1 MAVKANRGR
10 VPARRTIFVR
20 RKFAY
25 PTGNAFPL
33 FLAPMAGVSKPPF
46 RRICRE
52 LGADVLITEFLNSEG
67 LRRRI
72 ARVLEGCEFDE
83 IERPVGIQIYGPDP
97 RTMAEAAAL

>member
-10 VPARRTIFVR
+10 VPVHWPIFGR
-20 RKFAY
+20 MKFAY

-33 FLAPMAGVSKPPF
+33 FLAPMAGVSEPPF

-72 ARVLEGCEFDE
+72 ARVLGGCEFDE
-83 IERPVGIQIYGPDP
+83 IERPVGLQISAADP
-97 RTMAEAAAL
+97 GRL